1 VKKQIVNKCADLFR
15 LTPEDLVGRKRR
27 KYVTYAR
34 FALYTALRRRGWSYL
49 AIGAFLGRDHATIMY
64 GVRAAEYL
72 IERDEEYA
80 EKVQTLVDLKPEWV
94 AQETK
99 Q

>member
-1 VKKQIVNKCADLFR
+1 VKKQIVNKCADLFD
-15 LTPEDLVGRKRR
+15 LTPEVLVSRKRR

-49 AIGAFLGRDHATIMY
+49 SIGAFLGRDHATIMY

-94 AQETK
+94 AQGVEA
-99 Q
+99 